1 MMQFPITTP
10 AAPGKGDGVRFRVLG
25 ALEAWSGQTRIA
37 FGGPREQKV
46 LALLLLEA
54 NRTVSLSHLVD
65 SLWDETPPATAGKQI
80 RNAVSRLRSALAAG
94 PGETGDITAV
104 GDAGYR
110 MAVGE
115 GALDATAFEREVAA
129 AEAARVA
136 GDLVKCS
143 ELLGSALELWRGP
156 ALAGMSGRVIEA
168 RAAAW
173 NERRLAV
180 QETYTDHQLALGRH
194 TEVVA
199 SLSAIVAEN
208 PLREKP
214 VSQLMLALHRGGRQ
228 SEALAAF
235 HALRT
240 RLADDM
246 GLDVPPALDQ
256 LHQQILANAPAVAA
270 PVPSQTT
277 AGGAAAATVR
287 VPRQLPA
294 ASRHFTGRR
303 RQLKLLDEL
312 LDHAVQFGGTAVI
325 SAIDGTAGIGKTTL
339 AVHWAQRNAERFP
352 DGQLHVNLRG
362 FAPGARPVAPVEAI
376 RGFLDALG
384 VPAESVPEELDAR
397 AALYRTLLADRRVLV
412 VLDNARDT
420 EQVRPL
426 LPGSMSCAVVVTSR
440 NQLTGLIAAEGATPV
455 TLDLLSTAESLDLLA
470 RRLGPER
477 IAAEPE
483 AAVELTELCA
493 RLPLALSIAAARAI
507 VSPRLSVADLV
518 SALRDVRHR
527 LDTLDI
533 GDAATDLRAVF
544 SWSYGHLSESTG
556 RMFRLLSAHP
566 GPDITVPAA
575 ASLTGQTVAEARR
588 ALYDLTRAHLVME
601 HVPGRFTFHDLLR
614 AYSAELAALHDSD
627 TARRTALLRVLD
639 HYLHTAHAAARLL
652 SPVPIPLTLG
662 DREPGA
668 ESEPLA
674 GERQAADWME
684 AEEQVLMA
692 TVTQADVNG
701 FDVHSDRLGWILMGV
716 SDRRGPNPAA
726 PPSPWGPR
734 RTGVHRGLGTSY
746 SWLVAYP
753 AALTHLEHC
762 AGVYRDLDD
771 TTGLAHTYFGL
782 SSVLEHRGRYQEA
795 LEYAEQAA
803 ELFSTVEH
811 RHGEAR
817 ARNAAGWLLAR
828 LGDFP
833 ASLTQC
839 QKGLSRYRELGD
851 QPMQAVAWD
860 NLGYAHHGLG
870 QYPEAVAAFERS
882 LELTRAIGDLAEQVI
897 TLSYLGD
904 THHAAGD
911 KAAAAEIRRTAL
923 TILDGLEP
931 HDAAVLRE
939 VTHL

>member
-1 MMQFPITTP
+1 MQFPITTP
-10 AAPGKGDGVRFRVLG
+10 GEPGKGDGVRFRVLG
-25 ALEAWSGQTRIA
+25 ALEGWSGQTRIP
-37 FGGPREQKV
+37 FGGPREQRV

-65 SLWDETPPATAGKQI
+65 ALWDETPPATAGKQI
-80 RNAVSRLRSALAAG
+80 RNAVSRLRSALVAG

-110 MAVGE
+110 MAVSE
-115 GALDATAFEREVAA
+115 GALDSAEFDRQVAA
-129 AEAARVA
+129 AESARVA
-136 GDLVKCS
+136 GDLAECA
-143 ELLGSALELWRGP
+143 ELLGAALELWHGP
-156 ALAGMSGRVIEA
+156 ALAGLSGRVIEA

-199 SLSAIVAEN
+199 SLSAIVAEY

-235 HALRT
+235 HGLRT
-240 RLADDM
+240 RLADEM
-246 GLDVPPALDQ
+246 GLDVPPALDL
-256 LHQQILANAPAVAA
+256 LHQRILANDPSVAA
-270 PVPSQTT
+270 PEKPRATE
-277 AGGAAAATVR
+277 GGPVAAPAR

-339 AVHWAQRNAERFP
+339 AIHWAQRNAERFP

-362 FAPGARPVAPVEAI
+362 FAPGSRPLAPVEAI

-397 AALYRTLLADRRVLV
+397 AALYRTLLAGRRVLI

-420 EQVRPL
+420 DQVRPL
-426 LPGSMSCAVVVTSR
+426 LPGSTSCAVVITSR
-440 NQLTGLIAAEGATPV
+440 SQLTGLIAAEGATPV
-455 TLDLLSTAESLDLLA
+455 TLDLLSAVESLDLLA

-477 IAAEPE
+477 TAAEPE
-483 AAVELTELCA
+483 AAAELVELCA
-493 RLPLALSIAAARAI
+493 RLPLALSIAAARAL
-507 VSPRLSVADLV
+507 VSPRLSLADLV
-518 SALRDVRHR
+518 AALRDVRHR

-533 GDAATDLRAVF
+533 GDASTDLRAVF
-544 SWSYGHLSESTG
+544 SWSYGHLSDCTR
-556 RMFRLLSAHP
+556 RMFRLLSVHP

-575 ASLTGQTVAEARR
+575 ASLTGVTVTEARR

-614 AYSAELAALHDSD
+614 AYAGELAATHDSE
-627 TARRTALLRVLD
+627 AERRTVLLRVLD
-639 HYLHTAHAAARLL
+639 HYLHTAHASARLL

-662 DREPGA
+662 DPEPGA
-668 ESEPLA
+668 VPETLA
-674 GERQAADWME
+674 DARRAAEWME

-716 SDRRGPNPAA
+716 SDRRGPNPAS
-726 PPSPWGPR
+726 PPDPWGPR
-734 RTGVHRGLGTSY
+734 RSGVHRGLGTSY

-771 TTGLAHTYFGL
+771 STGLAHTYFGL

-795 LEYAEQAA
+795 LEYAQQAA
-803 ELFSTVEH
+803 ELFHVVAH
-811 RHGEAR
+811 QHGEAR
-817 ARNAAGWLLAR
+817 ARNAAGWLLGR
-828 LGDFP
+828 LGDFA

-839 QKGLSRYRELGD
+839 QQGLALYSVLGD
-851 QPMQAVAWD
+851 RPMQAVAWD

-870 QYPEAVAAFERS
+870 QYAEAVAAFERS
-882 LELTRAIGDLAEQVI
+882 LEITRAAGDLAEEVV

-911 KAAAAEIRRTAL
+911 TAAAAETRRTAL
-923 TILDGLEP
+923 TILEGLEP
-931 HDAAVLRE
+931 REVAVLRE